1 MHLVKVIIQLMLS
14 FGLSYLSVNVNIWGM
29 VMFSEGCHSF
39 NNIIWLMLSFG
50 LCYHLVYVIIR
61 FMLSFG

>member
-14 FGLSYLSVNVNIWGM
+14 FGLSYLLVNVNIWGM
-29 VMFSEGCHSF
+29 VMFSEGWHSF

-50 LCYHLVYVIIR
+50 
-61 FMLSFG
+61 